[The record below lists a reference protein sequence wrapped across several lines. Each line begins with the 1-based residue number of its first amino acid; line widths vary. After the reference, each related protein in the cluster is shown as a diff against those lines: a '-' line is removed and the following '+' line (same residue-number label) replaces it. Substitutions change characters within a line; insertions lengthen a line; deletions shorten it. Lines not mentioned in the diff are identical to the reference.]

1 MNNIYIDGL
10 EIELAPN
17 QPLGLELTSPHLLY
31 DRIVGRKASLPPFPL
46 TKRNNVI
53 FGYYNEPQSGSILQR
68 RLLTHIYNGHL
79 IQEGT
84 FLLTEA
90 GPAGYTGLFV
100 DNYGELFGDYTN
112 KPLTELSLG
121 TLTVPST
128 LTPTISDGSYY
139 AVAFPTILNPDF
151 YGDNG
156 AGIGYNGRVNH
167 YDGGYAVNT
176 PKVPMVFL
184 KYLFQRLE
192 VLTGVKIS
200 GSFFTHPAYQ
210 NLILYN
216 TQALD
221 GATTITI
228 ARHLPELTPAQLLIE
243 LRKLLNLR
251 YDIDLVAKTL
261 VIGFWQDALLQPA
274 AIDWSSKAV
283 GKPTKTPESN
293 TRIQLSFSLDSGD
306 GLMKDKPA
314 ELEDYLTPGTDPGI
328 AKITT
333 AFSTLLEDTTSGT
346 AKTRQIGITS
356 QFAQLSNTFAPRL
369 LFWKGLSSGIPKAG
383 PTQSTYSLF
392 WNGTNGLRANQWAIM
407 EALRAGQF
415 YAKQDLLLNETDL
428 ATLDWAKKVHI
439 NGMDYLVASLA
450 GSLPITGPF
459 QALLVRV

>member
-1 MNNIYIDGL
+1 M
-10 EIELAPN
+10 
-17 QPLGLELTSPHLLY
+17 QH
-31 DRIVGRKASLPPFPL
+31 
-46 TKRNNVI
+46 
-53 FGYYNEPQSGSILQR
+53 YYNGQ
-68 RLLTHIYNGHL
+68 L

-84 FLLTEA
+84 YLLTEA

-121 TLTVPST
+121 SLAVPST

-139 AVAFPTILNPDF
+139 AIAFPTILNPDF

-156 AGIGYNGRVNH
+156 AGISFNGRVNH
-167 YDGGYAVNT
+167 YDGGYAGYT

-184 KYLFQRLE
+184 KYLFHRLE

-216 TQALD
+216 TRALD
-221 GATTITI
+221 AATTITI
-228 ARHLPELTPAQLLIE
+228 ARHLPDLTPAQLLIE

-251 YDIDLVAKTL
+251 YDIDLVARTL
-261 VIGFWQDALLQPA
+261 VIGFWQDALIQPTTL
-274 AIDWSSKAV
+274 DWSGKAV

-293 TRIQLSFSLDSGD
+293 TRIQLIMTPDGGD

-333 AFSTLLEDTTSGT
+333 LFSTLLEDVSGT

-369 LFWKGLSSGIPKAG
+369 LFWKGLSGGIPKAG
-383 PTQSTYSLF
+383 PVQSTYSLF
-392 WNGTNGLRANQWAIM
+392 WNGASGLRANHWAIL
-407 EALRAGQF
+407 ESLRAGQ
-415 YAKQDLLLNETDL
+415 
-428 ATLDWAKKVHI
+428 
-439 NGMDYLVASLA
+439 
-450 GSLPITGPF
+450 
-459 QALLVRV
+459 